1 MKADP
6 QPWFNTYK
14 MLNIGREF
22 STVTANPRSPALI
35 KALAELRQTYTGQ
48 SDLLDQQQ
56 AVLARLLQPR
66 HQRGGGPTRSP
77 AISSATG
84 GSNLRTPVSAV
95 KSPVPGAEE
104 NTSRSP
110 VKRSVTAWQLSDE
123 EEENM
128 GGKRAS
134 AAPTTPIVA
143 TTPVSRTST
152 EERLARLDAY
162 SQNMAARF
170 GTAGGQTLSTPPAP
184 SPIFLGTA
192 SAFSF
197 NFCEPCSVLSETF
210 IELENV
216 TDASF
221 LGGSKC
227 VSTPYRAPRPL
238 PRSLADVRE
247 SVPKDSS
254 RQSTVDTKGPSRR
267 STADRQGSSRRS
279 TADPQGPSHR
289 STADPENRGH
299 RSTAYPQDRGH
310 RSTAFPQDRG
320 HRSTA
325 YPQDRGHKSTA
336 DPQDCLSSHESF
348 GGTEESQELEDMVL
362 EEMDRLNV

>member
-48 SDLLDQQQ
+48 SALLDQQQ
-56 AVLARLLQPR
+56 SVLARLLQPR

-77 AISSATG
+77 AISSGTG

-197 NFCEPCSVLSETF
+197 NFCEPY
-210 IELENV
+210 
-216 TDASF
+216 SF
-221 LGGSKC
+221 LS
-227 VSTPYRAPRPL
+227 
-238 PRSLADVRE
+238 
-247 SVPKDSS
+247 
-254 RQSTVDTKGPSRR
+254 
-267 STADRQGSSRRS
+267 
-279 TADPQGPSHR
+279 
-289 STADPENRGH
+289 
-299 RSTAYPQDRGH
+299 
-310 RSTAFPQDRG
+310 
-320 HRSTA
+320 
-325 YPQDRGHKSTA
+325 
-336 DPQDCLSSHESF
+336 
-348 GGTEESQELEDMVL
+348 
-362 EEMDRLNV
+362 